1 MSDGAERANTSDL
14 HVIYHRQ
21 PTNMTSRVNT
31 CTFPSLDTSENT
43 FFFLLCCVVL
53 YGGDISENT
62 WSVDE
67 LGCEMLLMRTGPK
80 GT

>member
-21 PTNMTSRVNT
+21 PTNTTSRLNT
-31 CTFPSLDTSENT
+31 HTFPSLDTSENT
-43 FFFLLCCVVL
+43 FFVCLFVVL
-53 YGGDISENT
+53 YWADISENT